1 MTLRSHENAIN
12 PKLYIYEIEKDVLR
26 YFNFAAGQNDAE
38 DVSVPPNSAQ
48 SHIPAS
54 MQPPQPPPHSNT
66 HVVNHSWDANEVNFL
81 ACHTTKQAKLYI
93 YSKYSKHQ
101 IYFLASTNNISWL
114 KSWAIYF
121 TFHGF
126 LVKIHSKLD

>member
-1 MTLRSHENAIN
+1 MTLRSQENTIN

-54 MQPPQPPPHSNT
+54 MQPPQPPAHSNT

-93 YSKYSKHQ
+93 PSTLNTKFIFWHPQILNHGLNHGLLIELFIVFWSKY
-101 IYFLASTNNISWL
+101 ILN
-114 KSWAIYF
+114 
-121 TFHGF
+121 
-126 LVKIHSKLD
+126 

>member
-1 MTLRSHENAIN
+1 MTLRSHENTIN

-26 YFNFAAGQNDAE
+26 YFNFAAGQNDAD

-81 ACHTTKQAKLYI
+81 ACHTTKQAKLYMP
-93 YSKYSKHQ
+93 
-101 IYFLASTNNISWL
+101 STLNTKFIFWPTNSISWL
-114 KSWAIYF
+114 KSFAIYF

-126 LVKIHSKLD
+126 FFGQNAF